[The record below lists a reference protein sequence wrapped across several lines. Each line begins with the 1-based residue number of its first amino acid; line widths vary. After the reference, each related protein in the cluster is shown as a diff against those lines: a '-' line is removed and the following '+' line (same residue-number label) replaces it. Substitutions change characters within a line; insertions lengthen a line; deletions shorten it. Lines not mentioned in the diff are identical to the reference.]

1 MVDGVT
7 YVYVNAEKRPSKT
20 AKNAGER
27 SLRTKER
34 SRVLWQ
40 RKQVV
45 GDGEIPRG
53 ELRIVTLRLRYVA
66 AEVGGIFSVIV
77 VGGVVWYFLVGSL

>member
-1 MVDGVT
+1 MVEGVA

-27 SLRTKER
+27 SETNEIARTSFMTAQTGCR
-34 SRVLWQ
+34 RRRIV
-40 RKQVV
+40 
-45 GDGEIPRG
+45 PRG

-66 AEVGGIFSVIV
+66 AEVGGV
-77 VGGVVWYFLVGSL
+77 VLVLFLVG